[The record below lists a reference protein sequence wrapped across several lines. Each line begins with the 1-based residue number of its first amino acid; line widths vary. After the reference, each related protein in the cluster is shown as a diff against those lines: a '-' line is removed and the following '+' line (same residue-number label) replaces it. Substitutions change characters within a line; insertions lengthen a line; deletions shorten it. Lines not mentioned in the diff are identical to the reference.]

1 MIRGLLAILLCQ
13 LVGEVVVRSL
23 YLPLP
28 GPVLGMVLMLIALR
42 VRRASPDH
50 GPVAAAAA
58 PMLKHLQLLF
68 VPAGVGIVVLLGEL
82 RADWLPISVG
92 VWGSWLLGL
101 LVTGWVATL
110 LIWLFERDRGEQR

>member
-13 LVGEVVVRSL
+13 LVGEVIVRSL
-23 YLPLP
+23 DLPLP

-42 VRRASPDH
+42 VRRASPDR
-50 GPVAAAAA
+50 GPVVAAAA

>member
-13 LVGEVVVRSL
+13 LVGEVIVRTL
-23 YLPLP
+23 DLPLP

-42 VRRASPDH
+42 VRRASPDR

-82 RADWLPISVG
+82 RADWLPISAG

-101 LVTGWVATL
+101 LVTGWVATM
-110 LIWLFERDRGEQR
+110 LIRVFERDRGEKP

>member
-1 MIRGLLAILLCQ
+1 M
-13 LVGEVVVRSL
+13 
-23 YLPLP
+23 
-28 GPVLGMVLMLIALR
+28 
-42 VRRASPDH
+42 
-50 GPVAAAAA
+50 
-58 PMLKHLQLLF
+58 
-68 VPAGVGIVVLLGEL
+68 PAGVGIVVLLGEL

>member
-13 LVGEVVVRSL
+13 LVGEVIVRTL
-23 YLPLP
+23 DLPLP

-42 VRRASPDH
+42 VRRASPDR
-50 GPVAAAAA
+50 GSVAAAAA

-101 LVTGWVATL
+101 LVTGWVATM
-110 LIWLFERDRGEQR
+110 LIRVFERDRGEKP